1 MKGEI
6 MKHAVSVLV
15 VLVIIFAVTH
25 PLVFTV
31 AGAYAQTTQ
40 IERIDVVDY
49 GIYTADVISSQ
60 RDAQGILQSS
70 STNVQHVQTTR
81 DVPAQIGVRFGFRFR
96 VVGAPSGAEVR
107 LKKITIFPPG
117 GLRNPASAQAISRS
131 ETTLTTTVGNEVTY
145 TAYKFDDPWELT
157 TGPWTIELW
166 HGDRKLASQNFTV
179 FKP

>member
-1 MKGEI
+1 
-6 MKHAVSVLV
+6 MKHSVSVPV
-15 VLVIIFAVTH
+15 VLAIVFAFMH
-25 PLVFTV
+25 PLVFKV
-31 AGAYAQTTQ
+31 VGAYAQTPQ

-49 GIYTADVISSQ
+49 GIYTAEVMSSQ
-60 RDAQGILQSS
+60 RDAQGLLQNT
-70 STNVQHVQTTR
+70 STNIQHVQTTR

-107 LKKITIFPPG
+107 LKKITTFPPG
-117 GLRNPASAQAISRS
+117 GLRNPASAQALSRS
-131 ETTLTTTVGNEVTY
+131 ETTLTTTVGNEVSY

-166 HGDRKLASQNFTV
+166 QGDRKLVSQSFTV